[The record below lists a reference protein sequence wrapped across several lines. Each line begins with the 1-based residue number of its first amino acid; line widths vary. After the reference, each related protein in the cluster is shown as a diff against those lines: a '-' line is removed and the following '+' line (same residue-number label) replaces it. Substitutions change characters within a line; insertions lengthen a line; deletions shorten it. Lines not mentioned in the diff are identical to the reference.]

1 MKVFL
6 DTNVV
11 VSAFTARGL
20 CADLFRLVLAE
31 HELQSGEV
39 IVEELQRVLEV
50 RFKIPG
56 TINKAI
62 IELLRSQATIVP
74 RPETPAATGVSDPDD
89 EWVIASTLAAGADVL
104 ITGDKA
110 LLSLKS
116 VAGLSIHDPRSFWQS
131 LKGPERN
138 HDE

>member
-20 CADLFRLVLAE
+20 CADLLRLVLAE

-39 IVEELQRVLEV
+39 IVEELERVLDV
-50 RFKIPG
+50 RFRISG
-56 TINKAI
+56 TIIKAI
-62 IELLRSQATIVP
+62 IELLRSQAAVVP
-74 RPETPAATGVSDPDD
+74 RPETPAASGVSDPDD
-89 EWVIASTLAAGADVL
+89 EWVIASALAAGADVL

-110 LLSLKS
+110 LLALKS
-116 VAGLSIHDPRSFWQS
+116 AAGMPIHDPRNFWQLLRRS
-131 LKGPERN
+131 EKK
-138 HDE
+138 